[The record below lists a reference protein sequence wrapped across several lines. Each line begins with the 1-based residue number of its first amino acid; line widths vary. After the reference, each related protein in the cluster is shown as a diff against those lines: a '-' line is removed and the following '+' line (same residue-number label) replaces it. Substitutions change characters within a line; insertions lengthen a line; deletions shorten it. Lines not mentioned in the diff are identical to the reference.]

1 MLSRLRRSG
10 SKSRPLRQGDAVEI
24 RSPAEILATLD
35 DEGRLA
41 GVPFMPEMLRYLG
54 RQFTVE
60 ARLERACDTI
70 TQSGARRMPDTV
82 LLDDLRCD
90 GAGHGGCQAG
100 CRIYWKEAWLRPVT
114 AGSAPAPVERDDAFA
129 RLEQVAVANAKGKA
143 AETGAAVDVYRC
155 QATEFLRATERLG
168 WWNVRSMAHQV
179 TCGNVSLWRFVRVMT
194 LLAFTETGR
203 RLGLTS
209 SMPFKHPG
217 DGAPHPPQS
226 ELKPGD
232 LVQIR
237 PKREIAETLDAKGKC
252 RGLWFDREMLPYC
265 GETRT
270 VKRKVE
276 RFVNERTGVMVELKS
291 DCYILD
297 GVVCKSDVSEG
308 RWLCPRA
315 IYPWWREAWL
325 DPAAGGAAAAEQPG
339 T

>member
-1 MLSRLRRSG
+1 
-10 SKSRPLRQGDAVEI
+10 
-24 RSPAEILATLD
+24 
-35 DEGRLA
+35 
-41 GVPFMPEMLRYLG
+41 
-54 RQFTVE
+54 
-60 ARLERACDTI
+60 
-70 TQSGARRMPDTV
+70 
-82 LLDDLRCD
+82 
-90 GAGHGGCQAG
+90 
-100 CRIYWKEAWLRPVT
+100 
-114 AGSAPAPVERDDAFA
+114 
-129 RLEQVAVANAKGKA
+129 
-143 AETGAAVDVYRC
+143 
-155 QATEFLRATERLG
+155 
-168 WWNVRSMAHQV
+168 MAHQV

-194 LLAFTETGR
+194 HLAVTETGR

-217 DGAPHPPQS
+217 DGAPHAPQG